1 MVAGAVPPLKLRP
14 RAEAP
19 PGAARYHP
27 IPSAH
32 FTSQT
37 PVSTLGSWLDRTAR
51 GSSFFQ
57 CRRGYSP
64 FRWRPL
70 VPMVGPEG
78 KGPGSSRRPPPRPGP
93 RQDAGEDEGTMLL
106 LTRKLGENIRIGD
119 DVKITIV
126 EVKGNHVKLGI
137 DAPPSVKV
145 HREEIYERI
154 QQENRRAQALRE
166 SGGTPNGETGTAR
179 PSGGQG
185 NSPSRPDNGR
195 ESKP

>member
-1 MVAGAVPPLKLRP
+1 
-14 RAEAP
+14 
-19 PGAARYHP
+19 
-27 IPSAH
+27 
-32 FTSQT
+32 
-37 PVSTLGSWLDRTAR
+37 
-51 GSSFFQ
+51 
-57 CRRGYSP
+57 
-64 FRWRPL
+64 
-70 VPMVGPEG
+70 
-78 KGPGSSRRPPPRPGP
+78 
-93 RQDAGEDEGTMLL
+93 MLL

-166 SGGTPNGETGTAR
+166 AGGTPNGETGAAR
-179 PSGGQG
+179 PSGAQG
-185 NSPSRPDNGR
+185 NPPSRPENGR